1 MTLFL
6 VFPSSIS
13 KNVLFALQGQITDN
27 NNEEKE
33 DAFMQNFTFSN
44 PTKLIFGKD
53 TLKELQN
60 EIPQYGKNVLLVY
73 GGGSIKRSGLYDKVL
88 AELKDIGAEV
98 SELSGVEPN
107 PRLSTVH
114 KGVEICKEKGIDF
127 ILAVGGGSVIDCTK
141 AIAAGAKYDGDA
153 WDLVTKKAFA
163 SEALPFGTV
172 LTLAATGSEMNA
184 GSVITNW
191 ETNEKY
197 GWGSPVTFPKFSIL
211 DPVNTFTVPRDQT
224 IYGIVDM
231 MSHVFEHYFHLE
243 ENTLLQDR
251 MCEGLLLTVMETA
264 PKLLEDLENYEHRA
278 TILYN
283 GTMALNGML
292 SMGYRGDWATH
303 NIEHAVSAVYD
314 IPHGGGLAILFPN
327 WMKHNLSV
335 KPSRF
340 KQLAVRVFGVDPEGK
355 TDEEAGLE
363 GIEKLREFWNS
374 IGAPSRLA
382 DYDIDE
388 SGVETMADKAMAN
401 GEFGNFKK
409 LNRED
414 VVSIYKASL

>member
-1 MTLFL
+1 
-6 VFPSSIS
+6 
-13 KNVLFALQGQITDN
+13 
-27 NNEEKE
+27 
-33 DAFMQNFTFSN
+33 MQNFTFSN

-114 KGVEICKEKGIDF
+114 KGVEICREKGIDF

-163 SEALPFGTV
+163 NEALPFGTV

-264 PKLLEDLENYEHRA
+264 PKLLEDLENYEYRA

-382 DYDIDE
+382 DYDINE